1 MKKDIN
7 IIKRIKAAV
16 HQKEPTA
23 KVFLY
28 GSRARNDCNIE
39 SDWDILILVQKE
51 DITNQFENELT
62 DPIYELEFET
72 GQVISPMV
80 YSEKEWYSK
89 YSVTSF
95 FHNVMKEGIM
105 I

>member
-1 MKKDIN
+1 MKTDKN
-7 IIKRIKAAV
+7 IIQRIKAAV
-16 HQKEPTA
+16 QQKEPTA

-28 GSRARNDCNIE
+28 GSRARNEANSE
-39 SDWDILILVQKE
+39 SDWDILILVQK
-51 DITNQFENELT
+51 DKISNQFENEIT
-62 DPIYELEFET
+62 DPIYDIEFET
-72 GQVISPMV
+72 GEVISPMV

-95 FHNVMKEGIM
+95 YHNVMKEGKM